1 MKKNLFFL
9 VYTIRGD
16 SMRTKEKQKGI
27 SLIVLI
33 VTIIVVI
40 ILAAVVILTLSKN
53 NPIESAKEARFKED
67 IRTFQDELALAV
79 SKEYADAGGHRDEK
93 ITTADF
99 DEIKGYIPSF
109 SEKYRDKFVIKKDQL
124 KYTNKLND
132 KEIIYAQHLNV
143 SKRNSILPIEYQE
156 VEYIEGKGKEYI
168 NTNYLPDQ
176 DIKIEVKYEVHLD
189 TSKDIIILIYGNSDN
204 FYFFRNSYRLSY
216 VKFGNSSN
224 NFSGAIYPNGVIV
237 QNKNNFAIKNIR
249 GMNLNFNEFTSQNPI
264 YILNICNSSG
274 NLAYTYS
281 NNYSRIYYFK
291 IWHNDE
297 MVRNF
302 IPAYSELDNK
312 VGLYDTVEG
321 KFYTNQGTGDFI
333 PGPDVD

>member
-1 MKKNLFFL
+1 M
-9 VYTIRGD
+9 I
-16 SMRTKEKQKGI
+16 
-27 SLIVLI
+27 
-33 VTIIVVI
+33 TIIVVI

-53 NPIESAKEARFKED
+53 NPIESAKEARFKD
-67 IRTFQDELALAV
+67 DVRTFQDELALAI
-79 SKEYADAGGHRDEK
+79 SKEYADAGGHRDGK
-93 ITTADF
+93 ISTSDF
-99 DEIKGYIPSF
+99 DEIKRYIPSF

-156 VEYIEGKGKEYI
+156 VKYIEGKGKEYI

-189 TSKDIIILIYGNSDN
+189 TSKDIRIPIYGNDKI
-204 FYFFRNSYRLSY
+204 YFHFRNSYRLAY
-216 VKFGNSSN
+216 VKFGSSGN
-224 NFSGAIYPNGVIV
+224 NYFNALLSKGTMI
-237 QNKNNFAIKNIR
+237 QTKNNF
-249 GMNLNFNEFTSQNPI
+249 NLVTVRSMTLTFNEFTSQNPI

-274 NLAYTYS
+274 NPAYTYS
-281 NNYSRIYYFK
+281 NDYSRIYYFK

-297 MVRNF
+297 IVRDF